1 MQHRLNSGGEA
12 SVVRRAL
19 LVLVAALTLA
29 GIPLGRARS
38 QDPAQKPQAPAP
50 TSFEVASIKP
60 SEAQPGLIR
69 MGFAPGGRYTASGVT
84 VKMLI
89 QQAYDLRDYQISGG
103 PGWISSERY
112 DIVATAGV
120 PNVTREQMRVLLQ
133 SLLAERFN
141 LKVRRESKELPIYA
155 LVVGKNGPK
164 LHKSEIQPGSGGNAT
179 PPDPSKPLDA
189 GAAPA
194 LKPAGAGDGKPVIVS
209 GGAGAGGA
217 VAGGGAG
224 VSTSIGVVTRDG
236 AAGKPGGGWMRMGP
250 GQVHAQGATLSTL
263 VMLLSQSLG
272 RPVVD
277 KTGLTGNFDFD
288 LEFTPD
294 ETQRGMG
301 PGGGDKGE
309 ILPPGDPSGPSVFT
323 ALQEQLGLKLESQ
336 KGPVETLVIE
346 NVDKPSGN

>member
-1 MQHRLNSGGEA
+1 MRHSLNSRGEA
-12 SVVRRAL
+12 SVVCSGL
-19 LVLVAALTLA
+19 LVLMSALTWT
-29 GIPLGRARS
+29 GIPVGHARS

-60 SEAQPGLIR
+60 SEAQPGMIR
-69 MGFAPGGRYTASGVT
+69 MGSAPGGRYTASGVT
-84 VKMLI
+84 VRMLI

-141 LKVRRESKELPIYA
+141 LKVRRESKELPVYA

-164 LHKSEIQPGSGGNAT
+164 LHKTEIQPGSGGDAT
-179 PPDPSKPLDA
+179 PPDPSKPPDA
-189 GAAPA
+189 GAAPVM
-194 LKPAGAGDGKPVIVS
+194 KPAGAGDGKPLIVS
-209 GGAGAGGA
+209 RGAGAGSA

-236 AAGKPGGGWMRMGP
+236 VAGKPGAGWMRMGP
-250 GQVHAQGATLSTL
+250 GQVHAQGATISTL

-272 RPVVD
+272 RPVID
-277 KTGLTGNFDFD
+277 KTGLTGNYDFD

-309 ILPPGDPSGPSVFT
+309 VLPPGDPSGPSIYT
-323 ALQEQLGLKLESQ
+323 AIQEQLGLKLESQ
-336 KGPVETLVIE
+336 KGPVEILVIE
-346 NVDKPSGN
+346 SVDRPSGN